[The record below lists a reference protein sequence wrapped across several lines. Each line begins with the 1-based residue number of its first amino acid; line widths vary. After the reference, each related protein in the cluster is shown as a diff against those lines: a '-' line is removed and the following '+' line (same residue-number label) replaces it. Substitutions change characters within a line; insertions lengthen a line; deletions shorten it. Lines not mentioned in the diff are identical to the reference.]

1 MKNSLLK
8 VLGPAIWLALVASQG
23 QAQAVPDIAQD
34 CLSCHAI
41 EETLEGLEERMTRQ
55 APPLHYAGN
64 KFQQDWLVAWL
75 QDPQRLRPAGDYP
88 AVHTVTDGGED
99 TIDESTLIEHPAL
112 DAEQATVVADWLMTL
127 KSRSELIAVEA
138 EDAYEPSNVN
148 PRLGEMDFVKF
159 KGCGGCHKDVPDYG
173 GFSGPELYT
182 AAQRLQPE
190 YMISYIRNPQA
201 WETYSLMPNKGLLTA
216 PIHKLVDYLHILG
229 EE

>member
-1 MKNSLLK
+1 MKTSLLK
-8 VLGPAIWLALVASQG
+8 VLGPAVGLALVGNQG
-23 QAQAVPDIAQD
+23 LAQDMPDAAQD
-34 CLSCHAI
+34 CVACHAI
-41 EETLEGLEERMTRQ
+41 EDTSESLEERMARL

-75 QDPQRLRPAGDYP
+75 QDPQRIRPAGDYP
-88 AVHTVTDGGED
+88 AAHTLTEGGED
-99 TIDESTLIEHPAL
+99 TIDESTLIEHPVL
-112 DAEQATVVADWLMTL
+112 DAEQATVVSDWLMTL
-127 KSRSELIAVEA
+127 QSRSALVAVEA
-138 EDAYEPSNVN
+138 EDDYEPSNVN

-182 AAQRLQPE
+182 AAQRLQSE
-190 YMISYIRNPQA
+190 YMISYIRNPEA